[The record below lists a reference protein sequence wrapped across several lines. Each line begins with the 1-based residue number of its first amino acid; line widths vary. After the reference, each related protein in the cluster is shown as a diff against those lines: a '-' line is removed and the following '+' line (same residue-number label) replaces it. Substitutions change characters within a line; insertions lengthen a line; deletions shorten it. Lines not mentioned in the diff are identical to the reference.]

1 MSDPMSDE
9 LLKLRAEIDQLD
21 TEILQRLAARA
32 RCAQRVGEVK
42 RGPLYRPEREAQ
54 VLRSIAERNPGPL
67 SGEAVQR
74 IFREIMSWC
83 LGLEQPLKV
92 AHLGPRGTFSEE
104 AAGKHFGGSPALLP
118 MQTIDEVFHAVEAGA
133 AQYGVVPV
141 ENSTEGA
148 VSRSLDL
155 LLSGNVSVCGEVSLR
170 IRQNL
175 MTRASEASQIKR
187 IYSHSQSL
195 GQCADWLANHF
206 RGVERLPVSSNAEAA
221 RLASEDP
228 ESAAIAGERA
238 AQLYDLPILFA
249 NIEDDPSNTT
259 RFLIVGRHDAG
270 PSGKDRTSL
279 ICSAPNRPG
288 AVFALLQPFSDQ
300 GVSMTKLESRPSR
313 TGLWEYV
320 FYIDIEGHRED
331 VAVAAA
337 LEALVDRA
345 AFVKVL
351 GSYPIAAI

>member
-1 MSDPMSDE
+1 MSDE
-9 LLKLRAEIDQLD
+9 LLKLRAEIDRLD
-21 TEILQRLAARA
+21 GEILERLAARA
-32 RCAQRVGEVK
+32 RCAKRVGEVK

-54 VLRSIAERNPGPL
+54 VLRNIALKNPGPL
-67 SGEAVQR
+67 PDEAVQR

-92 AHLGPRGTFSEE
+92 AHLGPQGTFSE
-104 AAGKHFGGSPALLP
+104 AAACKHFGGSPALMP
-118 MQTIDEVFHAVEAGA
+118 QQTIDEVFHAVEAGA
-133 AQYGVVPV
+133 VEYGVVPV

-175 MTRASEASQIKR
+175 MSHCTDISSIKR

-195 GQCADWLANHF
+195 AQCHDWLQHHAH
-206 RGVERLPVSSNAEAA
+206 GIECQPVSSNAEAA
-221 RLASEDP
+221 RLASEDK
-228 ESAAIAGERA
+228 ESAAIAGDIA
-238 AQLYDLPILFA
+238 AQLYGLNILFA

-259 RFLIVGRHDAG
+259 RFLVIGKHDAG
-270 PSGKDRTSL
+270 PSGRDKTSL

-288 AVFALLQPFSDQ
+288 AVYALLQPFADQ

-320 FYIDIEGHRED
+320 FYVDVDGHRED
-331 VAVAAA
+331 AAVATA
-337 LEALVDRA
+337 LKALQDRA

-351 GSYPIAAI
+351 GSYPVAAI

>member
-1 MSDPMSDE
+1 MSDSMADE
-9 LLKLRAEIDQLD
+9 LLKLRTEIDRLDAEIL
-21 TEILQRLAARA
+21 ERLAARA

-54 VLRSIAERNPGPL
+54 VLRNIAERNPGPL
-67 SGEAVQR
+67 SDEAVQR
-74 IFREIMSWC
+74 IYREIMSWC

-92 AHLGPRGTFSEE
+92 AHLGPRGTFTEE

-133 AQYGVVPV
+133 VQYGVVPV

-155 LLSGNVSVCGEVSLR
+155 LLSDNVSVCGEVSLR

-175 MTRASEASQIKR
+175 MTRAADLSQVKR

-195 GQCADWLANHF
+195 GQCADWLANHAH
-206 RGVERLPVSSNAEAA
+206 GIERLPVSSNAEAA
-221 RLASEDP
+221 RMASEDP

-238 AQLYDLPILFA
+238 AHLYDLPILFA
-249 NIEDDPSNTT
+249 NIEDDPNNTT
-259 RFLIVGRHDAG
+259 RFLVIGKHDAG
-270 PSGKDRTSL
+270 PSGKDKTSL
-279 ICSAPNRPG
+279 VCSAPNRPG
-288 AVFALLQPFSDQ
+288 AVFGLLQAFADE
-300 GVSMTKLESRPSR
+300 GVSMSKLESRPSR

-320 FYIDIEGHRED
+320 FYVDIEGHRED
-331 VAVAAA
+331 PAVAKA
-337 LEALVDRA
+337 LAALVDRA

-351 GSYPIAAI
+351 GSYPVAAI

>member
-1 MSDPMSDE
+1 MSDE
-9 LLKLRAEIDQLD
+9 LLKLRAEIDRLD
-21 TEILQRLAARA
+21 GEILERLAARA
-32 RCAQRVGEVK
+32 RCAKRVGEVK

-67 SGEAVQR
+67 PDEAVQR

-92 AHLGPRGTFSEE
+92 AHLGPEGTFSE
-104 AAGKHFGGSPALLP
+104 AAAFKHFGGSPALMP
-118 MQTIDEVFHAVEAGA
+118 QQTIDEVFHAVEAGA
-133 AQYGVVPV
+133 SAYGVVPV

-175 MTRASEASQIKR
+175 MSRASGIGAIKR

-195 GQCADWLANHF
+195 GQCHDWLEHHAH
-206 RGVERLPVSSNAEAA
+206 GIECHPVSSNAEAA

-228 ESAAIAGERA
+228 ESAAIAGDMA
-238 AQLYDLPILFA
+238 AQRYGLNILFA

-259 RFLIVGRHDAG
+259 RFLVIGKHDAG
-270 PSGKDRTSL
+270 PSGHDKTSL

-288 AVFALLQPFSDQ
+288 AVYTLLQPFADQ

-320 FYIDIEGHRED
+320 FYVDVEGHRED
-331 VAVAAA
+331 PAVATA
-337 LEALVDRA
+337 LKALQDRA

-351 GSYPIAAI
+351 GSYPVAAI

>member
-1 MSDPMSDE
+1 MSTSMDEE
-9 LLKLRAEIDQLD
+9 LLKLRSEIDRLD
-21 TEILQRLAARA
+21 GEILERLAARA

-54 VLRSIAERNPGPL
+54 VLRSIAGRNPGPL
-67 SGEAVQR
+67 SDEAVQR

-133 AQYGVVPV
+133 VQYGVIPV

-155 LLSGNVSVCGEVSLR
+155 LLARNVSVCGEVSLR

-175 MTRASEASQIKR
+175 MTRASDLGQIRR

-195 GQCADWLANHF
+195 GQCADWLANHAQ
-206 RGVERLPVSSNAEAA
+206 GIERLPVSSNAEAA
-221 RLASEDP
+221 RLASEDV
-228 ESAAIAGERA
+228 ESAAIAGDRA

-259 RFLIVGRHDAG
+259 RFLVIGRHDAG
-270 PSGKDRTSL
+270 ASGRDKTSL

-288 AVFALLQPFSDQ
+288 AVFALLQPFADK

-320 FYIDIEGHRED
+320 FYVDIEGHRD
-331 VAVAAA
+331 DAAVTAA
-337 LEALVDRA
+337 LADLVERA

-351 GSYPIAAI
+351 GSYPVAAI

>member
-1 MSDPMSDE
+1 MADE
-9 LLKLRAEIDQLD
+9 LLKLRGEIDRLDAEIL
-21 TEILQRLAARA
+21 ERLAARA

-54 VLRSIAERNPGPL
+54 VLRNIAARNPGPL
-67 SGEAVQR
+67 SDEAVQR

-83 LGLEQPLKV
+83 LGLEQPLRV
-92 AHLGPRGTFSEE
+92 AHLGPRGTFTEE
-104 AAGKHFGGSPALLP
+104 AAGKHFGGSPALQP
-118 MQTIDEVFHAVEAGA
+118 MATIDEVFHAVEAGA
-133 AQYGVVPV
+133 VQYGVVPV

-175 MTRASEASQIKR
+175 MTRAGSMAGVKR

-195 GQCADWLANHF
+195 GQCADWLANHAQ
-206 RGVERLPVSSNAEAA
+206 GIERLPVSSNAEAA

-228 ESAAIAGERA
+228 EAAAIAGERA
-238 AQLYDLPILFA
+238 AQLYALPVLFA
-249 NIEDDPSNTT
+249 NIEDDPNNTT
-259 RFLIVGRHDAG
+259 RFLIIGQHDAG
-270 PSGKDRTSL
+270 VSGKDKTSL

-288 AVFALLQPFSDQ
+288 AVFGLLQPFADK

-320 FYIDIEGHRED
+320 FYVDIEGHRESP
-331 VAVAAA
+331 AVAEA
-337 LEALVDRA
+337 LNALVDRA

-351 GSYPIAAI
+351 GSYPVAAI

>member
-1 MSDPMSDE
+1 MSDSMADE
-9 LLKLRAEIDQLD
+9 LLKLRTEIDRLDAEIL
-21 TEILQRLAARA
+21 ERLSARA

-54 VLRSIAERNPGPL
+54 VLRNIASRNPGPL
-67 SGEAVQR
+67 SNEAVQR

-92 AHLGPRGTFSEE
+92 AHLGPSGTFTEE

-133 AQYGVVPV
+133 VQYGVVPV

-148 VSRSLDL
+148 VNRSLDL

-175 MTRASEASQIKR
+175 MTRAPSFAAVKR

-195 GQCADWLANHF
+195 GQCADWLANHAQNI
-206 RGVERLPVSSNAEAA
+206 ERVPVSSNAEAA
-221 RLASEDP
+221 RMASEDP

-238 AQLYDLPILFA
+238 AHLYELPVLFA

-259 RFLIVGRHDAG
+259 RFLVIGQHDAG
-270 PSGKDRTSL
+270 PSGRDKTSL
-279 ICSAPNRPG
+279 VCSAPNRPG
-288 AVFALLQPFSDQ
+288 AVFGLLQAFADQ
-300 GVSMTKLESRPSR
+300 GVSMSKLESRPSR

-320 FYIDIEGHRED
+320 FYVDIDGHRD
-331 VAVAAA
+331 DPAVAAA
-337 LEALVDRA
+337 LQDLLNRA

-351 GSYPIAAI
+351 GSYPVAAI

>member
-1 MSDPMSDE
+1 MADE
-9 LLKLRAEIDQLD
+9 LLKLRGEIDRLDAEIL
-21 TEILQRLAARA
+21 ERLAARA

-54 VLRSIAERNPGPL
+54 VLRNIAARNPGPL
-67 SGEAVQR
+67 SDEAVQR

-83 LGLEQPLKV
+83 LGLEQPLRV
-92 AHLGPRGTFSEE
+92 AHLGPRGTFTEE
-104 AAGKHFGGSPALLP
+104 AAGKHFGGSPALQP
-118 MQTIDEVFHAVEAGA
+118 MATIDEVFHAVEAGA
-133 AQYGVVPV
+133 VQYGVVPV

-175 MTRASEASQIKR
+175 MTRAGSMAGVKR

-195 GQCADWLANHF
+195 GQCADWLANHAQ
-206 RGVERLPVSSNAEAA
+206 GIERLPVSSNAEAA

-228 ESAAIAGERA
+228 EAAAIAGERA
-238 AQLYDLPILFA
+238 AQLYELPVLFA
-249 NIEDDPSNTT
+249 NIEDDPNNTT
-259 RFLIVGRHDAG
+259 RFLIIGQHDAG
-270 PSGKDRTSL
+270 VSGKDKTSL

-288 AVFALLQPFSDQ
+288 AVFGLLQPFADK

-320 FYIDIEGHRED
+320 FYVDIEGHRESP
-331 VAVAAA
+331 AVAEA
-337 LEALVDRA
+337 LNALVDRA

-351 GSYPIAAI
+351 GSYPVAAI

>member
-1 MSDPMSDE
+1 MSDTPNDE
-9 LLKLRAEIDQLD
+9 LLKLRNEIDRLD
-21 TEILQRLAARA
+21 GEILERLAARA

-67 SGEAVQR
+67 SDEAIQR

-92 AHLGPRGTFSEE
+92 AHLGPRGTFTEE
-104 AAGKHFGGSPALLP
+104 AAGKHFGGSPSLIPL
-118 MQTIDEVFHAVEAGA
+118 QTIDEIFHAVESGA

-175 MTRASEASQIKR
+175 MTRAADIRDVKR

-195 GQCADWLANHF
+195 GQCADWLANHAP
-206 RGVERLPVSSNAEAA
+206 GVERLPVSSNAEAA
-221 RLASEDP
+221 RMASEDP

-238 AQLYDLPILFA
+238 AMLYDLPVMFP

-259 RFLIVGRHDAG
+259 RFLVIGSHDAG
-270 PSGKDRTSL
+270 PSGSDKTSL

-288 AVFALLQPFSDQ
+288 AVFGLLQPFADE

-320 FYIDIEGHRED
+320 FYVDIEGHRSD
-331 VAVAAA
+331 AAVSAA
-337 LEALVDRA
+337 LSSLLDRA

-351 GSYPIAAI
+351 GSYPVAAI